1 MQIELYDKVQIKE
14 KLSSGDDIYTVVT
27 RLKDREGNTM
37 FAVEDEE
44 GFLLEEVYYPSQ
56 LLLVKDE
63 D

>member
-14 KLSSGDDIYTVVT
+14 KLSFGDDIYTVVT

-44 GFLLEEVYYPSQ
+44 GFLLEETYYPSQ
-56 LLLVKDE
+56 LIKIE
-63 D
+63 M

>member
-14 KLSSGDDIYTVVT
+14 KLSSGDDIYTVIE

>member
-44 GFLLEEVYYPSQ
+44 GFLLEETYYPSQ
-56 LLLVKDE
+56 LIKVE
-63 D
+63 CE

>member
-37 FAVEDEE
+37 YAVEDEE

-56 LLLVKDE
+56 LLLVQDE

>member
-14 KLSSGDDIYTVVT
+14 KLSSGDDIYTVVE